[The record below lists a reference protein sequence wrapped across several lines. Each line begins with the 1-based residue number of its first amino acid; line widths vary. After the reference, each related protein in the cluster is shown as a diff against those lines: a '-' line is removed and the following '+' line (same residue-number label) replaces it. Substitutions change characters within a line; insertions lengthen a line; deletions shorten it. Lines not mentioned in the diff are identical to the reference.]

1 MFGRTI
7 FDELNQVRRSF
18 DQLFDNAQ
26 GASQGTTA
34 ATPRE
39 WSFAPPVETGWTDDH
54 LNLRVVLPGVSEKDL
69 SMTVQGNK
77 LTLQGERRAPEN
89 FGKEGLV
96 YSQIAYGKFERIL
109 ELPAGLDLEKL
120 HAYLHDGVLDIQVPV
135 AQAVKPKQI
144 PIATGRDAQKSVAA

>member
-18 DQLFDNAQ
+18 DQFFDNV
-26 GASQGTTA
+26 QGTSQRTA
-34 ATPRE
+34 GNGARE

-69 SMTVQGNK
+69 SMTVQGST
-77 LTLQGERRAPEN
+77 LTLQGERHAPEN

-96 YSQIAYGKFERIL
+96 YSQIAYGKFERAL
-109 ELPAGLDLEKL
+109 ELPAGLDLEKM

-135 AQAVKPKQI
+135 AQAVKPKQV
-144 PIATGRDAQKSVAA
+144 PIATGRENQKNIAA